1 MLVKK
6 TESETYCGWK
16 GGWAAVVGVPIV
28 NGENKFGFSHC
39 LHNKDV
45 LDNSRLYMK
54 GSWEA
59 KLRTKGTENSEQY
72 TVTALTAKKKKKKN
86 IWLASQIGHK
96 GNLSKKKKKLKI
108 IVQKH

>member
-16 GGWAAVVGVPIV
+16 GGWAAVVGVPTV

-39 LHNKDV
+39 LHKKEV

-54 GSWEA
+54 GLWEA
-59 KLRTKGTENSEQY
+59 KLKTKKEQ
-72 TVTALTAKKKKKKN
+72 
-86 IWLASQIGHK
+86 
-96 GNLSKKKKKLKI
+96 KI
-108 IVQKH
+108 QSNTQ